1 MEPKGEPMVRK
12 EKSVERNY
20 VPLWIPRRG
29 IITVDFALYDRAERY
44 LKEHLGSDTKLRPK
58 AWKAEVADLT
68 AQKDRL
74 YREMRSLKEE
84 VAEAETVKRCVE
96 TVLTDR
102 TIPPTA
108 QRREK
113 SKTHDVSL

>member
-1 MEPKGEPMVRK
+1 MQDEIN
-12 EKSVERNY
+12 EK
-20 VPLWIPRRG
+20 
-29 IITVDFALYDRAERY
+29 TVALYIKTGKLTAEV
-44 LKEHLGSDTKLRPK
+44 LQKAMKAVLAQTKKEHLGSDTKLRPK

-102 TIPPTA
+102 TIPPTE
-108 QRREK
+108 QRKEK

>member
-1 MEPKGEPMVRK
+1 MNIREYYARAKKQPYRVEPKGEPMVRK

-58 AWKAEVADLT
+58 AWKAEVA
-68 AQKDRL
+68 
-74 YREMRSLKEE
+74 
-84 VAEAETVKRCVE
+84 EAETVKKCVE
-96 TVLTDR
+96 QA
-102 TIPPTA
+102 IPPTK
-108 QRREK
+108 QKKEK
-113 SKTHDVSL
+113 QKGIDMSL